1 MANVYLPY
9 FSLLINQYMK
19 HIIIFICLLFGIPIS
34 AQKINKDY
42 IFYPQENGNLYFIY
56 PQKGFTSLNKTD
68 RKGLEYDITYLTTG
82 DSITF
87 TYTYINTEICKSEAI
102 SFLTSD
108 NQVLF
113 KGEAQMLF
121 IQPHKKNWRHR
132 GTVKIPYAKAVEFYG
147 QIPPARLQF
156 HTNKQDIQYQIADS
170 KWEKQR
176 YLINRIFEIIAN
188 NN

>member
-1 MANVYLPY
+1 
-9 FSLLINQYMK
+9 MK
-19 HIIIFICLLFGIPIS
+19 YIIIFICLLFGIPAS

-42 IFYPQENGNLYFIY
+42 IFYPQESGSLYFIY
-56 PQKGFTSLNKTD
+56 PQKGFTSLNETD

-87 TYTYINTEICKSEAI
+87 TYTYINKEICKSEAV
-102 SFLTSD
+102 SFLTPD
-108 NQVLF
+108 HQVIF
-113 KGEAQMLF
+113 RGEAQMLF
-121 IQPHKKNWRHR
+121 VQPHKKYWKHR
-132 GTVKIPYAKAVEFYG
+132 GIVKVPYAKAVEFYG
-147 QIPPARLQF
+147 QTSPTRLQF
-156 HTNKQDIQYQIADS
+156 HTNKQDIEYQIALG